1 MGAQVSSVRF
11 PGTADQVR
19 RARRFVD
26 RALGTDHAGR
36 DDAVLLVSE
45 TVTNAVEHTQSG
57 VPGGHFTVTV
67 SRTDTWARVV
77 VADAGA
83 QTVPCFCRVGAE
95 STEGR
100 GSELLDAC
108 ASRWGITRGPEGTR
122 VWFDVGGPPEEAVR
136 HGDALSGELSPAY

>member
-1 MGAQVSSVRF
+1 MSSVRF
-11 PGTADQVR
+11 PGRADQVR
-19 RARRFVD
+19 RARRFVG
-26 RALGTDHAGR
+26 RALGEEHAGR
-36 DDAVLLVSE
+36 EDAILLVSE
-45 TVTNAVEHTQSG
+45 TVTNAVEHTGSG
-57 VPGGHFTVTV
+57 GPGGFFTVTV

-108 ASRWGITRGPEGTR
+108 ASRWGITRDPDGTR
-122 VWFDVGGPPEEAVR
+122 VWFDVGVPEDAAHRRESAT
-136 HGDALSGELSPAY
+136 GALSAAY